1 MKGRPT
7 DHANLNLTELNREVI
22 RGTSK
27 GKIIWQPRILCWYG
41 DREFSKEP
49 LPKPYT
55 GMTPPELYRAL
66 GCSNR
71 IYDYNSA
78 ILRIEDPAV
87 HRYSKKISENEI
99 EYFAECPAGKINTIQ
114 RSNTSNYGIF
124 PKKWWITSEEDMKVA
139 IWIEEHTTFK
149 FDQKEFDTQYS
160 IWGDQGLPSLY
171 VPRVNIQSLFIET
184 MGVEE
189 SIYALMD
196 YESTVEAY
204 FKVLDASSERFIE
217 VVNKSPF
224 EIVNFGDNLHGG
236 ILSPEL
242 FKKYVLPTYQ
252 RRNELLHKKNKFTNA
267 HWDGD
272 TKSLLP
278 FAKECGLD
286 AIEAITPKPQGDVTL
301 EEMKTALG
309 DDIFLMDGIP
319 AILFDKTYSEE
330 LLIETT
336 KKVIELFAPKLIL
349 GISDE
354 MSSTGDISRIKLVG
368 EIVDDYNA
376 SFILK

>member
-1 MKGRPT
+1 MQGRLT
-7 DHANLNLTELNREVI
+7 DHVNLNLTELNREVI

-49 LPKPYT
+49 LPQPYT
-55 GMTPPELYRAL
+55 GMTPPQLYRTL

-78 ILRIEDPAV
+78 ILRIEDSAI
-87 HRYSKKISENEI
+87 HRYSKAISEYEI
-99 EYFAECPAGKINTIQ
+99 EYFAECPSGKISTIQ
-114 RSNTSNYGIF
+114 RSNTSNYGVF

-149 FDQKEFDTQYS
+149 FDQKEFDKQHD
-160 IWGDQGLPSLY
+160 IWGDLGLPSLY
-171 VPRVNIQSLFIET
+171 VPRVNIQSLFIDT

-189 SIYALMD
+189 GIYALVD
-196 YESTVEAY
+196 YKDTVEAY
-204 FKVLDASSERFIE
+204 FKVLDKSSERYIDII
-217 VVNKSPF
+217 NNSPF

-236 ILSPEL
+236 ILSPDL

-272 TKSLLP
+272 TKVLLP

-286 AIEAITPKPQGDVTL
+286 GIEAITPVPQGDVTL
-301 EEMKTALG
+301 DEMKEALG

-319 AILFDKTYSEE
+319 AILFDKRYSEE

-354 MSSTGDISRIKLVG
+354 MSSTGEINRVKLVG

-376 SFILK
+376 SL

>member
-1 MKGRPT
+1 MK
-7 DHANLNLTELNREVI
+7 
-22 RGTSK
+22 
-27 GKIIWQPRILCWYG
+27 
-41 DREFSKEP
+41 
-49 LPKPYT
+49 
-55 GMTPPELYRAL
+55 
-66 GCSNR
+66 
-71 IYDYNSA
+71 
-78 ILRIEDPAV
+78 
-87 HRYSKKISENEI
+87 
-99 EYFAECPAGKINTIQ
+99 
-114 RSNTSNYGIF
+114 
-124 PKKWWITSEEDMKVA
+124 KVY
-139 IWIEEHTTFK
+139 I
-149 FDQKEFDTQYS
+149 
-160 IWGDQGLPSLY
+160 
-171 VPRVNIQSLFIET
+171 
-184 MGVEE
+184 
-189 SIYALMD
+189 
-196 YESTVEAY
+196 
-204 FKVLDASSERFIE
+204 
-217 VVNKSPF
+217 
-224 EIVNFGDNLHGG
+224 
-236 ILSPEL
+236 SPEL

-252 RRNELLHKKNKFTNA
+252 RRNELLHKKDKFTNA

-376 SFILK
+376 SL